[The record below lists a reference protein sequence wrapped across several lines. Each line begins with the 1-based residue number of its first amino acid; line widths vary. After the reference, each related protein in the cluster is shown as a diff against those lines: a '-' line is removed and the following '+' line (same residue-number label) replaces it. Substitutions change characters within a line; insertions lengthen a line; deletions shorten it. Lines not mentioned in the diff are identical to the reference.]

1 VLELSLACQN
11 IDRSRAILDGRV
23 AVEGVRLTLVPGS
36 PEEIF
41 QRALRHEEFD
51 IAELSL
57 STHLL
62 TTARGD
68 SKYVGIP
75 AFVSRAFRHSAIYS
89 RAEAGI
95 ESPRALKLKRIGVPD
110 FQQTAG
116 VWVRGM
122 LADEYG
128 VARGDVHWH
137 MGGLEQ
143 PGRSARMPLNLQN
156 GIRIDTIGPQQTL
169 AKMLAAGELDA
180 VIAPRAPSSMNGT
193 GQIRRLF
200 ADYRKAEEDYYR
212 KTKLFPLMHVI
223 GIRRSLVEK
232 HPWLPVNVFAAFS
245 KARRLALEDLGR
257 MDTLAITHPWIAEEM
272 GRLRALMGEEIWP
285 YGIERNRNELA
296 TLIRYAEAD
305 GLIKGPLALE
315 ALFAETTFDQF
326 NF

>member
-23 AVEGVRLTLVPGS
+23 AIDGVRLTLIPGS

-41 QRALRHEEFD
+41 QRAFRHQEFD

-62 TTARGD
+62 TVARGE
-68 SKYVGIP
+68 SKYIAIP
-75 AFVSRAFRHSAIYS
+75 AFLSRAFRHSAIYI
-89 RAEAGI
+89 RADAGI
-95 ESPRALKLKRIGVPD
+95 DSPQALKQKRIGVPD

-116 VWVRGM
+116 VWVRGL

-128 VARGDVHWH
+128 VTRGDVHWH

-156 GIRIDTIGPQQTL
+156 GIRIDAIGPQQTL

-180 VIAPRAPSSMNGT
+180 VIAPRAPSTMNGN

-200 ADYRKAEEDYYR
+200 ADYRQVEEDYYR

-245 KARRLALEDLGR
+245 RAKK
-257 MDTLAITHPWIAEEM
+257 LAIDELARLDTMTVTHPWIAEEM
-272 GRLRALMGEEIWP
+272 GRVRALMGEDIWP
-285 YGIERNRNELA
+285 YGIERNRNELT

-315 ALFAETTFDQF
+315 DLFAETTFDQF